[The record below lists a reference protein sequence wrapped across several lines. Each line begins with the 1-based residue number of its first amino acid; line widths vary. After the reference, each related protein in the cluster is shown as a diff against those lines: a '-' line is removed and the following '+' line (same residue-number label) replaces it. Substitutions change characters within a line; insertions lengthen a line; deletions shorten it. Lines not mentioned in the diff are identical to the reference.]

1 MKTKIFGIFLCML
14 LTVPALSV
22 LATSNSDPE
31 LEITDIRG
39 GFGVKAFIAA
49 RNISAET
56 LHWSFTFDG
65 GIIIFPLGRVKEG
78 TSSCAAESEAST
90 FVLGFGIVNIT
101 VFAEAR
107 DEANDTKSVT
117 GFVFGPFAAVGPKPI
132 CIA

>member
-1 MKTKIFGIFLCML
+1 MKKKIFGIFLCML

-31 LEITDIRG
+31 LEITEIDG

-49 RNISAET
+49 RNITAET

-65 GIIIFPLGRVKEG
+65 GIIILPLGRVKEG
-78 TSSCAAESEAST
+78 TSPCAAESEAST
-90 FVLGFGIVNIT
+90 FVLGIGIVNIT
-101 VFAEAR
+101 VFAEAP

-117 GFVFGPFAAVGPKPI
+117 GFVFGPFVAFGPKPI
-132 CIA
+132 CII

>member
-1 MKTKIFGIFLCML
+1 MKEKIIGIFLCML
-14 LTVPALSV
+14 LTVPVISV
-22 LATSNSDPE
+22 LATTNPEPE

-39 GFGVKAFIAA
+39 GFGVKAIIAA
-49 RNISAET
+49 RNITAET
-56 LHWSFTFDG
+56 LDWSFTFDG

-78 TSSCAAESEAST
+78 TSPCAAESEASA

-117 GFVFGPFAAVGPKPI
+117 GFVFGPLVAIGPKPI
-132 CIA
+132 